1 MFEKGDLVK
10 VKTKHYGKK
19 HGVIVKRGMDGW
31 FIQPTDH
38 PWTIIARAED
48 IEVLVPIARHNRVMK
63 QLGL

>member
-10 VKTKHYGKK
+10 VKTKHYGTQVGMVIK
-19 HGVIVKRGMDGW
+19 HGMDGW

-38 PWTIIARAED
+38 PRTIIARAED
-48 IEVLVPIARHNRVMK
+48 IEVLVPIARHNRVME